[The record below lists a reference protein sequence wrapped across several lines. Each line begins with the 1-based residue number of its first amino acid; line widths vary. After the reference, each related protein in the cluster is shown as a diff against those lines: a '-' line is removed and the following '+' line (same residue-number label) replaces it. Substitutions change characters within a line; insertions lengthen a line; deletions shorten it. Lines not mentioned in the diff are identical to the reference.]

1 MRREAGVEPGQRFH
15 DARVTAFG
23 ARLRT
28 VWVVDRVWTHSDA
41 IEYAQLV
48 REDDRGY
55 SKTISVSALG
65 DRRNFI
71 PVSA

>member
-1 MRREAGVEPGQRFH
+1 MRRETGIEPGQRFQ

-28 VWVVDRVWTHSDA
+28 VWIVDRMWTGSDA
-41 IEYAQLV
+41 IEYALLV

-55 SKTISVSALG
+55 SKTISVSALN

-71 PVSA
+71 RVPA